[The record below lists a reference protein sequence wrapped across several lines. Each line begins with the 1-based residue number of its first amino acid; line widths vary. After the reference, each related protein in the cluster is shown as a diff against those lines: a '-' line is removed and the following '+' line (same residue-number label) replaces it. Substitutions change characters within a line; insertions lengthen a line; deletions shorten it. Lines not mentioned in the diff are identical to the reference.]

1 VDRRVRFGPLPV
13 DDLARNLI
21 EEGAVI
27 GDNFPA
33 VLDLARQG
41 DERALEVLYRDLAPP
56 VLGYLRVQRAIEPED
71 VASEVFISIVRG
83 LGAFR
88 GDERE
93 FRSWV
98 FTIAH
103 HRLVDERRRMV
114 RRVEEPATDRTLAL
128 VSGTSGNGHVEEE
141 ALSNLGAATA
151 MKAIQGLTEDQRAVV
166 LLRILMDLSVA
177 DVARVL
183 DKREGA
189 VKTLQRRAL
198 ARLGTSIA
206 PEPVS

>member
-1 VDRRVRFGPLPV
+1 MTYRETSSEREP
-13 DDLARNLI
+13 
-21 EEGAVI
+21 VI

-56 VLGYLRVQRAIEPED
+56 VLGYLRVQGANEPED
-71 VASEVFISIVRG
+71 VASEAFISVVRG
-83 LGAFR
+83 LETFR
-88 GDERE
+88 GDERA

-103 HRLVDERRRMV
+103 HRLVDERRKLV
-114 RRVEEPATDRTLAL
+114 RRAEQLATHRTLAL
-128 VSGTSGNGHVEEE
+128 VSGVTSNGHVEEE
-141 ALSNLGAATA
+141 ALSNLGSATA
-151 MKAIQGLTEDQRAVV
+151 VKAIQGLTEDQRAVV

-206 PEPVS
+206 PEPVSR

>member
-1 VDRRVRFGPLPV
+1 
-13 DDLARNLI
+13 
-21 EEGAVI
+21 VI
-27 GDNFPA
+27 GSNFPA
-33 VLDLARQG
+33 VLDLARHG
-41 DERALEVLYRDLAPP
+41 DERAIEVLYRDLAPP
-56 VLGYLRVQRAIEPED
+56 VLGYLRVQRAAEPED
-71 VASEVFISIVRG
+71 VASEVFISVVRG

-88 GDERE
+88 GDESA

-103 HRLVDERRRMV
+103 HRLVDERRRIV
-114 RRVEEPATDRTLAL
+114 RRPEEPATHRTLAL
-128 VSGTSGNGHVEEE
+128 VSGARGNGQVEEE

-151 MKAIQGLTEDQRAVV
+151 MASLQRLTEDQRAVV
-166 LLRILMDLSVA
+166 LLRILMGLSVA
-177 DVARVL
+177 EVARVL

-198 ARLGTSIA
+198 ARLGAAIV